1 MSENEQR
8 AREAIESVV
17 QAQKE
22 MHRAVMGRDPPPK
35 VERKM
40 IEEARRAAERR
51 DVAKVRQI
59 RFERGR

>member
-1 MSENEQR
+1 MSDEQR
-8 AREAIESVV
+8 TRDAIESVV

-22 MHRAVMGRDPPPK
+22 MHRAVMGKDPSAK

-51 DVAKVRQI
+51 EGSKVRQI
-59 RFERGR
+59 RYERGR